1 MPSRVACFKPASIAA
16 ISAAILSLAGCREGV
31 MRAAANVT
39 GGDPYR
45 GVAAIRR
52 FGCGACHTIPGVSG
66 AHGMVG
72 PNLTGF
78 ASRLYIGGVL
88 QNTPEHSVRW
98 IQDPKAIDEKTAMPK
113 LGIGAA
119 DATDIAAY
127 LYTLR

>member
-1 MPSRVACFKPASIAA
+1 MRNSMLAVLTVSA
-16 ISAAILSLAGCREGV
+16 AAILLAGCGDAVEK
-31 MRAAANVT
+31 AAATAT

-45 GVAAIRR
+45 GAAAIRR

-66 AHGMVG
+66 AHGLVG

-78 ASRLYIGGVL
+78 ASRMYIGGVIE
-88 QNTPEHSVRW
+88 NTPEHSIRW
-98 IQDPKAIDEKTAMPK
+98 IQDPKNIDEKTAMPR
-113 LGIGAA
+113 LGINAA

>member
-1 MPSRVACFKPASIAA
+1 MRSKLAA
-16 ISAAILSLAGCREGV
+16 ILALSAAILLSGCGSAVEK
-31 MRAAANVT
+31 AAAAVT
-39 GGDPYR
+39 GGDPLR
-45 GVAAIRR
+45 GAAAIRR

-113 LGIGAA
+113 LGIGAE